1 MLEALYISLNK
12 AAVLGFVTYILG
24 AAVLFA
30 LFQFI
35 YTRITPHKE
44 FELIRAGNV
53 SAAIVLGGAI
63 VGFAIPASNVIA
75 YSISILDFVVWAVIA
90 AVVQLLAFLLTSLVL
105 KGTSE
110 RIKKGE
116 LAAGIYVAAVA
127 ISVGMLNA
135 ACMTPTQN

>member
-1 MLEALYISLNK
+1 MLEALSISLNK
-12 AAVLGFVTYILG
+12 AAVLGFVLYILG

-44 FELIRAGNV
+44 FELIRSGNV
-53 SAAIVLGGAI
+53 AAAIALGGAMI
-63 VGFAIPASNVIA
+63 GFAIPASNVIA

-90 AVVQLLAFLLTSLVL
+90 AFVQLLAFLVTSLVL
-105 KGTSE
+105 KGASE

-116 LAAGIYVAAVA
+116 IAAGIYIAAVA

-135 ACMTPTQN
+135 ACMTPSQN

>member
-1 MLEALYISLNK
+1 MLEALSISLNK
-12 AAVLGFVTYILG
+12 AAVFGFVSYILG

-53 SAAIVLGGAI
+53 AAAIALGGAI
-63 VGFAIPASNVIA
+63 IGFAIPASNVIA

-90 AVVQLLAFLLTSLVL
+90 AFVQLLAFLVTSLVL
-105 KGTSE
+105 KGASE
-110 RIKKGE
+110 RIRKGE
-116 LAAGIYVAAVA
+116 IAAGIYVAAVA

-135 ACMTPTQN
+135 ACMTPSQN

>member
-1 MLEALYISLNK
+1 MLEALSISLNK
-12 AAVLGFVTYILG
+12 AAVFGFVIYILG
-24 AAVLFA
+24 AAVLFG

-35 YTRITPHKE
+35 YTRVTPHKE
-44 FELIRAGNV
+44 FELIRANNV
-53 SAAIVLGGAI
+53 SAAVALGGAI
-63 VGFAIPASNVIA
+63 IGFAIPASNVIA
-75 YSISILDFVVWAVIA
+75 YSINLLDFAVWAVIA

-110 RIKKGE
+110 RIKNGE

>member
-1 MLEALYISLNK
+1 MLEALSISLNK
-12 AAVLGFVTYILG
+12 AAVLGFVSYILG

-35 YTRITPHKE
+35 YTRITPHRE
-44 FELIRAGNV
+44 FELIRSGNV
-53 SAAIVLGGAI
+53 SAAIALSGAI
-63 VGFAIPASNVIA
+63 IGFAIPASNVIA

-90 AVVQLLAFLLTSLVL
+90 AFVQLLAFLVTSLVL
-105 KGTSE
+105 KGASE

-116 LAAGIYVAAVA
+116 IAAGIYVAAVA

-135 ACMTPTQN
+135 ACMTPSQN

>member
-1 MLEALYISLNK
+1 MLEALSISLNK
-12 AAVLGFVTYILG
+12 AAVFGFVIYILG
-24 AAVLFA
+24 AAVLFG

-35 YTRITPHKE
+35 YTRVTPHKE
-44 FELIRAGNV
+44 FELIRANNV
-53 SAAIVLGGAI
+53 AAAVALGGAI
-63 VGFAIPASNVIA
+63 IGFAIPASNVIA

-110 RIKKGE
+110 RIRKGE